1 MLVGASAEE
10 RVWKFMDQRDEFK
23 LFIHNKKK
31 AVGNPGEGPGGLLPI
46 CGANWGPKGRK
57 RINLRP
63 GPPYLR
69 VWMTA
74 VTFTLYTL
82 SFL

>member
-31 AVGNPGEGPGGLLPI
+31 AVGNPGEEPGGP
-46 CGANWGPKGRK
+46 
-57 RINLRP
+57 
-63 GPPYLR
+63 PPYLWSKLR
-69 VWMTA
+69 PEGPKKN
-74 VTFTLYTL
+74 
-82 SFL
+82 

>member
-31 AVGNPGEGPGGLLPI
+31 QWEIQGRSPGGRLPI